1 MTQAPA
7 GIPGEPTFSH
17 HTASHHTASH
27 HAGGPVGVRRRRGP
41 AGWSLRTRLL
51 ALLLALLAVMSA
63 LIVFVTLV
71 ALRGVLIDRLDE
83 RLADADRRW
92 NMPYIA
98 AQTGFPPGVVG
109 SGAGAGLRPGTGA
122 GNGSSTSELS
132 VSDQLTLFLDRQVS
146 GTLGAVVELRG
157 QVPFRPGAGPEDPP
171 AALSPNVDELVDKV
185 TAWLSDDGS
194 VIALTGAD
202 ATTVAQIPLD
212 GVAHTRTIGGHG
224 DYRLTARLSG
234 DGSRILVTGLP
245 MNEVDATLTRTAAI
259 GAAVAA
265 FGVLAA
271 AIAGG
276 AIVRRTLRPLSRVA
290 ATAARVAELPLHR
303 GAVDLPTLGPDVD
316 TDPRTEVGQV
326 GAALGRMLGHIGD
339 AFDARHAS
347 ETRMRQFLAD
357 ASHELRTPLAAI
369 SGYAELTRRTKATVP
384 PDVVYAMGRVESESA
399 RMTALVS
406 DLLLLA
412 RLDSGRPLVRETVDL
427 SRLVVDAV
435 SDAHVAA
442 PTHRFELDLPSEPVT
457 TTGDP
462 ARLHQV
468 LTNLLANARTHTPPG
483 TRVTARLTTQ
493 ARPAPPGSF
502 APPGMPGPLV
512 WCAVLQVIDDGP
524 GIPPELLPKVFERF
538 ARGDSSR
545 SRAAGSTGL
554 GLSIVSAVVEAH
566 HGRVEVASRPGQTV
580 FTVLLPVGTATG
592 PRYRPRP
599 DLTLTTGQEADPA
612 GWMPDL
618 AEHGAG
624 RAGRAGGAGGAGPA
638 SSPAAEQAVP
648 PQPARTTRP
657 LAETV
662 AGPVAEPAAGP
673 VTTHMSAGTE
683 TAAPGRPSAAHPGGG
698 PGRGR
703 RARAKEIVHAPRR
716 DAHPHR

>member
-1 MTQAPA
+1 MTEAPA
-7 GIPGEPTFSH
+7 GIPGAPTLSHHTPSH

-27 HAGGPVGVRRRRGP
+27 HAAGPVGVRRRRGP

-63 LIVFVTLV
+63 VIVLVTLV
-71 ALRGVLIDRLDE
+71 ALRGVLVDQLDE
-83 RLADADRRW
+83 RLHDAGDRW
-92 NMPYIA
+92 NMVDPSLRPA
-98 AQTGFPPGVVG
+98 FLPGVAG
-109 SGAGAGLRPGTGA
+109 SGGGGNLRPGA
-122 GNGSSTSELS
+122 STSTATQS
-132 VSDQLTLFLDRQVS
+132 ASDQVGEFLNTRQAV
-146 GTLGAVVELRG
+146 GTLGAIIEL
-157 QVPFRPGAGPEDPP
+157 QDSVPFRPSVGPENPP
-171 AALSPNVDELVDKV
+171 TALSPNVDALIQQINAAVI
-185 TAWLSDDGS
+185 DGAS
-194 VIALTGAD
+194 GETTLTDAD
-202 ATTVAQIPLD
+202 AAAVAQVPLD
-212 GVAHTRTIGGHG
+212 GNAHTLTIGDHG

-245 MNEVDATLTRTAAI
+245 MDDVDATLTRTAAI

-265 FGVLAA
+265 LGVLAA

-369 SGYAELTRRTKATVP
+369 SGYAELTRRTRDTVP
-384 PDVVYAMGRVESESA
+384 PDVIYAMGRVESESA

-493 ARPAPPGSF
+493 ARPAPPGSLT
-502 APPGMPGPLV
+502 PPGVPGPLV

-624 RAGRAGGAGGAGPA
+624 GAGGAGPA

-673 VTTHMSAGTE
+673 VATHMSAGTE

-716 DAHPHR
+716 DPHPHR